1 MIILKIL
8 GVIIMATIISLLITP
23 ILMLLVDFVVVPYAK
38 WWENILDK
46 VENAVDKRRD

>member
-8 GVIIMATIISLLITP
+8 GVIIMATIIALLITP
-23 ILMLLVDFVVVPYAK
+23 ILMLLVDFIVVPYAK

-46 VENAVDKRRD
+46 VENFVDKRRD